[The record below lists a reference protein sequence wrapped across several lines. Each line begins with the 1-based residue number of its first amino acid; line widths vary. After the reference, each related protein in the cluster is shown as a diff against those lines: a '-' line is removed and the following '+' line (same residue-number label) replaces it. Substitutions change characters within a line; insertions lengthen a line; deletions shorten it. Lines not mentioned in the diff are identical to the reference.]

1 MTQEELKKYLDP
13 SFITWESIKLTLLSP
28 QNTSYVLGRNVS
40 DDAILLKSVFIF
52 CPPSDTSGIKPY
64 NITIPAN
71 QFYVLLTQSNGNN
84 TPQSFGTT
92 LTGTPVH
99 ISESSIGTIFITSL
113 NTVVYS
119 SEMSTYLVFQIN

>member
-1 MTQEELKKYLDP
+1 MTQEELKKYIDP

-28 QNTSYVLGRNVS
+28 QNTNYVLGRNVS

-64 NITIPAN
+64 NITIPSN
-71 QFYVLLTQSNGNN
+71 QFYLLLTQSNGNN
-84 TPQSFGTT
+84 TPQSTGTT

-99 ISESSIGTIFITSL
+99 ISESSIGTIFVTSL

>member
-1 MTQEELKKYLDP
+1 MTQEELKKYIDP

-28 QNTSYVLGRNVS
+28 QNIIYTLGKNVS
-40 DDAILLKSVFIF
+40 DDSILLKSVYIF
-52 CPPSDTSGIKPY
+52 CPPSDTSGIKPF
-64 NITIPAN
+64 NISIPSN

-84 TPQSFGTT
+84 TPQSTGNT

-99 ISESSIGTIFITSL
+99 ISESSIGTIFVTSL